1 MSRRTFLLSKA
12 TQPKPEGHTMSDL
25 MLKTAVATKVRV
37 NGWKNTTAAA
47 MQRRAGD
54 KGQTAVEYL
63 GIIAVVVA
71 IVLAITGTNIGQT
84 ILNKIQAQIA
94 KVAP

>member
-1 MSRRTFLLSKA
+1 
-12 TQPKPEGHTMSDL
+12 MSDL

-37 NGWKNTTAAA
+37 NGWKNTTVEA
-47 MQRRAGD
+47 MHRRTAD

-71 IVLAITGTNIGQT
+71 IVVLIASTNIGQT
-84 ILNKIQAQIA
+84 IVDKLTAQIA

>member
-1 MSRRTFLLSKA
+1 
-12 TQPKPEGHTMSDL
+12 MSDL

-37 NGWKNTTAAA
+37 NGWKNTTVEA
-47 MQRRAGD
+47 MQRRAAD

-71 IVLAITGTNIGQT
+71 IVVLIASTNIGQT
-84 ILNKIQAQIA
+84 IVNKLTTQIN

>member
-1 MSRRTFLLSKA
+1 MFRRTFLVPKA
-12 TQPKPEGHTMSDL
+12 APPNPEGNTMSDL

-37 NGWKNTTAAA
+37 NGWKNTTVEA

-71 IVLAITGTNIGQT
+71 IVVLIAGTNIGQT
-84 ILNKIQAQIA
+84 IVNKLTTQIN

>member
-1 MSRRTFLLSKA
+1 
-12 TQPKPEGHTMSDL
+12 MSDL

-37 NGWKNTTAAA
+37 SGWKNTTVQA

>member
-1 MSRRTFLLSKA
+1 
-12 TQPKPEGHTMSDL
+12 MSDL

-37 NGWKNTTAAA
+37 NGWKNTTTEA
-47 MQRRAGD
+47 MKRRAGD

-71 IVLAITGTNIGQT
+71 IVLAITGTDIGQSIYNAIT
-84 ILNKIQAQIA
+84 DKITE
-94 KVAP
+94 VTGG

>member
-1 MSRRTFLLSKA
+1 
-12 TQPKPEGHTMSDL
+12 MSDL

-37 NGWKNTTAAA
+37 NGWKNTTAEA
-47 MQRRAGD
+47 MRRRAGD

-71 IVLAITGTNIGQT
+71 IVLAITGTSIGTT
-84 ILNKIQAQIA
+84 ILDRITNLINR
-94 KVAP
+94 VGN

>member
-1 MSRRTFLLSKA
+1 
-12 TQPKPEGHTMSDL
+12 MSDL
-25 MLKTAVATKVRV
+25 MLKTAVAAKVRV
-37 NGWKNTTAAA
+37 SGWKNTTVEAV
-47 MQRRAGD
+47 RRRGGD

-84 ILNKIQAQIA
+84 ILNKIQQKINEIT
-94 KVAP
+94 

>member
-1 MSRRTFLLSKA
+1 
-12 TQPKPEGHTMSDL
+12 MSDL
-25 MLKTAVATKVRV
+25 LLKTAVAAKVRV
-37 NGWKNTTAAA
+37 NGWKNTTTKAT
-47 MQRRAGD
+47 RGRGD

-71 IVLAITGTNIGQT
+71 IVVLIANTNLGQT
-84 ILNKIQAQIA
+84 IVDKLRAQIS